1 MEIKTIM
8 KRSHFTSKLPEVSPE
23 VGIRYEVD
31 ENISQ
36 SYLHYLESLFEET
49 GLNFQKDIESPYL
62 LVRNPNWPVEGILF
76 IVRGS
81 LQDLGLLDWMIQFAC
96 RSKAE
101 VTVLVVHPDIPNLYN
116 VNPNVQ
122 LELPMLLQLDNECGQ
137 VLRAIL
143 HQMEFYHIHGEL
155 RLVKGVPDEQIR
167 SQMEVQNYDLVLI
180 SRESRGRF
188 ERLWLGEIL
197 TPMLRWI
204 DRPVFVV

>member
-1 MEIKTIM
+1 M
-8 KRSHFTSKLPEVSPE
+8 KRSHFTPELPEVEPG
-23 VGIRYEVD
+23 VGIRCEVD

-36 SYLHYLESLFEET
+36 SYLQYLQSLFQEVD
-49 GLNFQKDIESPYL
+49 LNFQDDLESPYI
-62 LVRNPNWPVEGILF
+62 LVRNPHWPVQGILF

-81 LQDLGLLDWMIQFAC
+81 LQDLRVLDWMIQFAC

-122 LELPMLLQLDNECGQ
+122 LELPLLLQLDNECGR

-143 HQMEFYHIHGEL
+143 HQMEFFRIPGEL
-155 RLVKGVPDEQIR
+155 RLVQGVPDEQIR
-167 SQMEVQNYDLVLI
+167 SQMEDQNYDLVLI
-180 SRESRGRF
+180 SQESRGRF

-197 TPMLRWI
+197 SPMLRWI